1 MMRTPDWR
9 AAAMT
14 AATRG
19 ASCWT
24 RWAARAEV
32 WESQKSQR
40 MRADSEVCH
49 EVGERTTGWP
59 WGVAGRFWVGKE
71 RVESA
76 AGAGV
81 ERASREA
88 SRKARRLRRRRRGM
102 VGKGIEGRVSGTGV
116 RGAGRK
122 CGREGRRWMRA
133 WFPLAFGDGWF
144 KDGG

>member
-24 RWAARAEV
+24 RLAARAEV

-40 MRADSEVCH
+40 MMADSEACH

-59 WGVAGRFWVGKE
+59 CGLAGRCWTGKE
-71 RVESA
+71 RVVSA
-76 AGAGV
+76 MAGAGMAR
-81 ERASREA
+81 ER
-88 SRKARRLRRRRRGM
+88 RRLRRKWRGM
-102 VGKGIEGRVSGTGV
+102 AGEEGMGGGGGYQWRGCWERDASAGGMGMVPAGIWWRLV
-116 RGAGRK
+116 
-122 CGREGRRWMRA
+122 
-133 WFPLAFGDGWF
+133 
-144 KDGG
+144 

>member
-76 AGAGV
+76 MAGMA
-81 ERASREA
+81 RAVRREV
-88 SRKARRLRRRRRGM
+88 RRMRRRWLGM
-102 VGKGIEGRVSGTGV
+102 AGMGIDGRVSGTGL

-122 CGREGRRWMRA
+122 CGRDGRLLRRA
-133 WFPLAFGDGWF
+133 WFPLAFGGGWF
-144 KDGG
+144 REGG